1 MIHSS
6 TECLKR
12 ALALP
17 RVVRDAFLVSYN
29 DRDSLNS
36 FDLLSRCVNFILIS
50 QLVRLFSN
58 YQWQCRYETSRW
70 YLKSRKE
77 SKITVKVSF
86 KLWYFL
92 HFLINQQLSG
102 KSKAW
107 SKQGIFFYQPRKILV
122 FLVLVSTKNLNSNIQ
137 KTDHKI

>member
-1 MIHSS
+1 MWMMWYESVWKNTQKIIVDMYNSIWFIAQQNAL
-6 TECLKR
+6 EEGLGKR
-12 ALALP
+12 
-17 RVVRDAFLVSYN
+17 
-29 DRDSLNS
+29 
-36 FDLLSRCVNFILIS
+36 LLFVKHFCRQEK
-50 QLVRLFSN
+50 QLVRPFSN

-107 SKQGIFFYQPRKILV
+107 SKQGIIFYQPRKILV
-122 FLVLVSTKNLNSNIQ
+122 FLVSTKTN
-137 KTDHKI
+137 